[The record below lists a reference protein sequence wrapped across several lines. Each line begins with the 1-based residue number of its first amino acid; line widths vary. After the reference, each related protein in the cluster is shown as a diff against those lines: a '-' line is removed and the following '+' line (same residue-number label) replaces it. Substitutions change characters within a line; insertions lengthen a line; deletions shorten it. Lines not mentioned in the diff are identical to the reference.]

1 MFETLIKKANT
12 KMAEIQ
18 FKLALCND
26 VYRLHQIMKDA
37 QGAFLNL
44 SMDAWEL
51 VGEIKTVCNCNQCL
65 AERSELND
73 V

>member
-26 VYRLHQIMKDA
+26 VYRLHQIMQDA
-37 QGAFLNL
+37 QGSFDVLK
-44 SMDAWEL
+44 MEAWEL
-51 VGEIKTVCNCNQCL
+51 VEEI
-65 AERSELND
+65 END